1 MLPTNASPPPADQP
15 ETMRSLRVVTI
26 SWLFGS
32 VFFTAVAGAPV
43 TLFAEALGATAFTF
57 GLLAASPFAASL
69 LSLPA
74 AVWSDYTGRRKQI
87 FLGSLYAQRLL
98 WIPLAIVPPLVV
110 WAGWGDLPTALG
122 VFVALFALM
131 HCVGALGGP
140 AWMSWMADVVPRRV
154 RGRYFAR
161 RRQFGVL
168 SALPAALL
176 VGFILDRTVRSG
188 DGPATQETIFWVV
201 GGIFCVAAIFGI
213 IDIALFHLVPHDP
226 PAQKGERPA
235 LEVFRELGGSLGR
248 PLRDGRFLAFA
259 AFMAILT
266 FAAAPLGQFTT
277 LLLVQKMKLENMA
290 VQTMLLVVPLL
301 ATLVAVSAWGRAV
314 DRFGKKAVLAAGAAG
329 VAPVSVA
336 WMLVAGHAT
345 ENPSWTW
352 ILVGYAAGILSGL
365 FWTAVETANFNY
377 VLDLAGSAEGG
388 HTRTGTSTGAGGGYV
403 AVNAVIINVAGM
415 AGGLTF
421 GKLAS
426 MTQGVSF
433 EPGESWGWLGQS
445 LGTVD
450 FFVILFG
457 LSALLRV
464 AAVVVFLPLVREDPA
479 LRHHRARDAVRFLTV
494 NLYNNVQTALLQ
506 PVRLLRVRP
515 RDTFRT

>member
-1 MLPTNASPPPADQP
+1 MPPRPDTAP
-15 ETMRSLRVVTI
+15 EFRPDTMRSLRVVTV

-57 GLLAASPFAASL
+57 GLLAAAPFAASL

-74 AVWSDYTGRRKQI
+74 AVWSDYSGRRKQI
-87 FLGSLYAQRLL
+87 FLSSLYAQRLL
-98 WIPLAIVPPLVV
+98 WIPLAILPPLVV
-110 WAGWGDLPTALG
+110 WNEWGDLPMALG
-122 VFVALFALM
+122 VFVGLFALM

-161 RRQFGVL
+161 RRQFGVI
-168 SALPAALL
+168 SALPTALL
-176 VGFILDRTVRSG
+176 VGYILDRTVRTG
-188 DGPATQETIFWVV
+188 DGTSPQETVFWVV
-201 GGIFCVAAIFGI
+201 GGIFCAAAIFGI
-213 IDIALFHLVPHDP
+213 IDIALFHVIPHDP
-226 PAQKGERPA
+226 PPEKGERPA
-235 LEVFRELGGSLGR
+235 SVVFRELAGSLGR
-248 PLRDGRFLAFA
+248 PMRDIRFLAFA
-259 AFMAILT
+259 GFMAILT

-277 LLLVQKMKLENMA
+277 LMLVQKMKLENVA

-301 ATLVAVSAWGRAV
+301 ATLVAVSGWGRAV
-314 DRFGKKAVLAAGAAG
+314 DRFGKKAVLAAGAVG
-329 VAPVSVA
+329 VVPVSIG

-345 ENPSWTW
+345 EESNWTW
-352 ILVGYAAGILSGL
+352 IIVGYVAGILSGL

-388 HTRTGTSTGAGGGYV
+388 HTRAGPSTGAGGGYV

-426 MTQGVSF
+426 MTQEVNF
-433 EPGESWGWLGQS
+433 DLDASWGWIGRS
-445 LGTVD
+445 IGTVD
-450 FFVILFG
+450 YFVILFAF
-457 LSALLRV
+457 SALLRLL
-464 AAVVVFLPLVREDPA
+464 AVVVFLPLVREDPA

-494 NLYNNVQTALLQ
+494 NLYNNVQTALLL
-506 PVRLLRVRP
+506 PVRMLRVRP